1 MSLPY
6 TRSEVKERARSHWKG
21 ACNVTLPSFT
31 PDLRSLNAAGIAH
44 DIRLCA
50 KWGFWGTLIA
60 SESGTTVDEYIRF
73 MEIAADTA
81 PNGFHLVTHL
91 SFSTFDES
99 VAVAKAAEELGFEG
113 ALLSYDPCFVP
124 RGADD
129 VVKYT
134 TAMAAETDLALILFA
149 VLTWGFRSIDPRGFP
164 LEALD
169 QMADLDTAA
178 CIKFEAGGPATMA
191 ALGEVVERCGSRVVV
206 QNPMEQYCPALVD
219 WFGQQFMATSAYD
232 SFGDRVP
239 QWFALLNEG
248 RRREAMD
255 LFWSYQNLRE
265 AKSAFHHTFAGAN
278 LIHRT
283 GWKYLGWLHGMNGG
297 LLRMPQMR
305 LVPGQMRSLRQA
317 AVASGYSLPEDDAGF
332 YGGRVQS

>member
-6 TRSEVKERARSHWKG
+6 TRAEVKDRARAHWKG
-21 ACNVTLPSFT
+21 ACNVTMPSFT
-31 PDLRSLNAAGIAH
+31 PDFRELSEDGINH

-50 KWGFWGTLIA
+50 EWGFWGTLIA
-60 SESGTTVDEYIRF
+60 SESGTTVGEYIRF
-73 MEIAADTA
+73 MEIAADAA
-81 PNGFHLVTHL
+81 PDGFHLVTHL
-91 SFSTFDES
+91 SFSTFSES
-99 VAVAKAAEELGFEG
+99 AQVAKAAEALGFEA
-113 ALLSYDPCFVP
+113 ALLSYAPGFVP
-124 RGADD
+124 KSADD
-129 VVKYT
+129 IVKYT
-134 TAMAAETDLALILFA
+134 AAMAAETDLALILFA
-149 VLTWGFRSIDPRGFP
+149 VLTWGFRAIDPRGFP

-178 CIKFEAGGPATMA
+178 CIKFEAGGPAAMS
-191 ALGEVVERCGSRVVV
+191 ALCEVVERCGDRVLVE
-206 QNPMEQYCPALVD
+206 NPMEQYGPALVD

-239 QWFALLNEG
+239 RWLALLNEG

-255 LFWSYQNLRE
+255 VFWSYQNLRE
-265 AKSAFHHTFAGAN
+265 AKVAFHQTFGGAN

-305 LVPGQMRSLRQA
+305 LLPGQMRNLRQA
-317 AVASGYSLPEDDAGF
+317 AAASGYSLPDDDAGF
-332 YGGRVQS
+332 YVGRVNA

>member
-31 PDLRSLNAAGIAH
+31 PDFRDLNEAGITH

-50 KWGFWGTLIA
+50 KWGFWGTLVA
-60 SESGTTVDEYIRF
+60 SESGTTVDEYVRF
-73 MEIAADTA
+73 MEIAADAA
-81 PNGFHLVTHL
+81 PDGFHLVTHL
-91 SFSTFDES
+91 SFSTFGES
-99 VAVAKAAEELGFEG
+99 VQVAKAAEALGFEG
-113 ALLSYDPCFVP
+113 ALLSYAPGFVP
-124 RGADD
+124 TDADD
-129 VVKYT
+129 IVKYT
-134 TAMAAETDLALILFA
+134 AAMAAETDLALILFA
-149 VLTWGFRSIDPRGFP
+149 VMSWGFRSIDPRGFP
-164 LEALD
+164 LDALD
-169 QMADLDTAA
+169 KMADLDTAA

-191 ALGEVVERCGSRVVV
+191 ALGEAVELCGSRVLVE
-206 QNPMEQYCPALVD
+206 NPMEQYGPAVVD

-239 QWFALLNEG
+239 QWFGLLTEG

-265 AKSAFHHTFAGAN
+265 AKGAFHQTFGGAN

-305 LVPGQMRSLRQA
+305 LLPGQMRSLRQA
-317 AVASGYSLPEDDAGF
+317 AAASGYNLPEEDADF
-332 YGGRVQS
+332 YVGRVHA